1 MDKIRANRKKLIMI
15 LLVCTVTM
23 WLLNIGLGAVSISLS
38 QMWEVLVMGEESPTR
53 RILLYVRI
61 PRTCGAALCGM
72 GLAVSGA
79 VIQTVLGNTLAGPNI
94 IGVNAG
100 AGFVVVLCGSLLPGM
115 YGMVPLAAFFGAFIT
130 VIMVYLL
137 SRYTGSSKITLV
149 LSGIAINSLL
159 SAATDVIYT
168 FDADS
173 LVRSNGF
180 RIGGLSGINI
190 SVLIPAGVA
199 IVAAV
204 VVTAALHNE
213 MEVLSLGDET
223 AKTLGLPTTFY
234 RFVFLALAAVLAGAS
249 VSFAGLLGFVGLM
262 VPHIARTLVGD
273 ECQYLVATSAICG
286 ALLVLV
292 CDLLARMIFAPY
304 ELPVGIVLS
313 FIGAPFFLYLL
324 ICQRG
329 KQS

>member
-15 LLVCTVTM
+15 LLVCTVIM

-38 QMWEVLVMGEESPTR
+38 QMWEVLVIGSRVTNQTDTSVCADSPARAGCSSLRYGTR
-53 RILLYVRI
+53 LS
-61 PRTCGAALCGM
+61 
-72 GLAVSGA
+72 SGA

-180 RIGGLSGINI
+180 RIGRLSGINI

-213 MEVLSLGDET
+213 MEVLSLGDENGKDSG
-223 AKTLGLPTTFY
+223 AANDLLPF
-234 RFVFLALAAVLAGAS
+234 RFSGTGGSSCRSIGKFCGAS
-249 VSFAGLLGFVGLM
+249 WICRVDGTSY
-262 VPHIARTLVGD
+262 
-273 ECQYLVATSAICG
+273 CQNTG
-286 ALLVLV
+286 G
-292 CDLLARMIFAPY
+292 R
-304 ELPVGIVLS
+304 
-313 FIGAPFFLYLL
+313 
-324 ICQRG
+324 
-329 KQS
+329 